1 MFGVLL
7 GLVLN
12 PIALL
17 LWLVVLCVIIWAARA
32 LMSAF
37 ELPQP
42 IQTVIYVIIVLVVVL
57 YLVQLLGGMGSPTLR
72 IG

>member
-1 MFGVLL
+1 MLL
-7 GLVLN
+7 FALTLN

-17 LWLVVLCVIIWAARA
+17 LWLIVLCVLIWAARA
-32 LMSAF
+32 LMAAF
-37 ELPQP
+37 GLPQP

-57 YLVQLLGGMGSPTLR
+57 WLVQLLGGVGSPSLR